1 MDNNTLQHYGVLG
14 MKWGIRRARKNRDKA
29 SEYRKRGEKETAE
42 RYEKKAARIEQKH
55 RNRAG
60 SDKVYDSI
68 KSSSTKKL
76 IGQSFVMGT
85 YGTLNYHRLRSKDVK
100 RGYAFV
106 ASLASNLVSTSSGVV
121 GIVEPRITAE
131 YRKYRRNPGGYKPPF
146 LS

>member
-1 MDNNTLQHYGVLG
+1 MDNTLQHYGVLG

-42 RYEKKAARIEQKH
+42 RYEKKAKRIEQKH

-68 KSSSTKKL
+68 KTSSTKKL
-76 IGQSFVMGT
+76 IGQSLVMGT
-85 YGTLNYHRLRSKDVK
+85 YGALNYHRLRSKDIK
-100 RGYAFV
+100 KGAAFV
-106 ASLASNLVSTSSGVV
+106 GGIASEAASVLTTGVL
-121 GIVEPRITAE
+121 GIAEPRFTAE